1 MREPAPEVSTA
12 GTVVTAGP
20 TGPPPVGPAAGTPHT
35 ATGTKDPVPA
45 TDAPP
50 DAPAAGHQ
58 PPAGAVRP
66 APRRTDRL
74 GTGFWALFAAMFVAN
89 LGSGITTVA
98 FPWLAADLTRDPLL
112 LAGVGVAAELPWLL
126 FSLPAGVLVDR
137 YEHRRLISS
146 THLGRALVV
155 GLLAVVLFADVASIW
170 VVYLVAFTI
179 GALTVLNE
187 NATQTILP
195 RIVRPS
201 QLNRA
206 NSNLVLADTT
216 GGVFLGPAIGG
227 LLLTVAVTLPFAVD
241 AALYLLAAGLI
252 LLVTASARKA
262 APATGAATAPPV
274 GTAPGPV
281 PAAGATA
288 GAAEATATTEAT
300 PGTDPAA
307 APAGR
312 SLRTEM
318 AQGARYFW
326 NHHVLRQLGIFLGLL
341 NLASAIIL
349 GTQVLFA
356 QEILNLNAA
365 QYGVL
370 FAVGAVGAAAGA
382 GLAPMLESRLGARRV
397 LLLTLF
403 GNSAVSLTIGFTS
416 SALLV
421 AFALTVGAGLA
432 VVWNVVTISYR
443 QRIVPEH
450 MLGRVNSI
458 YRLLAWGPL
467 SVGSL
472 IGGLVVKLGEPLL
485 SRESALRAPLFLSG
499 ALTAVLICYALIRL
513 RDGIWS
519 RDRNAVY
526 GPDDPTSEEEDG
538 MAEDQLTDERPG
550 GTAPP
555 APAFGGTG
563 GADRPVLKTLIS
575 VNVLIAVAGL
585 VMIGL
590 EEGLTPAAAIWDGV
604 SPLHLATE
612 MNGPAVDRGEVW
624 RLVSSMFVHYGLAHL
639 VANMVMLGLAGWKL
653 EPLLGS
659 RRFLELYLLSGLGA
673 GIATYLFT
681 HDALTAGASGANFG
695 VFAALLLVCLKL
707 RRRSVLAIVLL
718 AFGVVTTFAIPGMA
732 IAAHI
737 AGLLVGT
744 VVAAGYA
751 LPTGDRRDRLQA
763 AVPVGTLVVLLL
775 VAVVALLL

>member
-1 MREPAPEVSTA
+1 MREPAPEVSSGGTA
-12 GTVVTAGP
+12 VAPGP
-20 TGPPPVGPAAGTPHT
+20 AGPPPAGPGTP
-35 ATGTKDPVPA
+35 DPVTST
-45 TDAPP
+45 TDP
-50 DAPAAGHQ
+50 APAAGHK
-58 PPAGAVRP
+58 PPAGATRP
-66 APRRTDRL
+66 APRRTDKL

-98 FPWLAADLTRDPLL
+98 FPWLTTEMTTDPLL
-112 LAGVGVAAELPWLL
+112 VAGVGVAAELPWLL

-170 VVYLVAFTI
+170 MVYLVAFTI

-252 LLVTASARKA
+252 LLVTVSARRT
-262 APATGAATAPPV
+262 APAAGTLPAPPV

-281 PAAGATA
+281 PAAGA
-288 GAAEATATTEAT
+288 AAETAAA
-300 PGTDPAA
+300 TDPVGG
-307 APAGR
+307 PARR

-318 AQGARYFW
+318 AEGARYFW
-326 NHHVLRQLGIFLGLL
+326 NHRVLRQLGIFLGLL
-341 NLASAIIL
+341 NLASSIIV

-356 QEILNLNAA
+356 QEILNLSAA

-382 GLAPMLESRLGARRV
+382 GLAPMLEARLGARRV

-416 SALLV
+416 NALLV
-421 AFALTVGAGLA
+421 ALALTVGAGLA

-467 SVGSL
+467 SAGSL

-485 SRESALRAPLFLSG
+485 GRESALRAPLFLSG
-499 ALTAVLICYALIRL
+499 TLTAVLICYALIRL

-526 GPDDPTSEEEDG
+526 GPDDPIPEEEDG
-538 MAEDQLTDERPG
+538 MAEEQLTDERPG
-550 GTAPP
+550 GTAAPP
-555 APAFGGTG
+555 LPAFGGTG

-575 VNVLIAVAGL
+575 INVLIAVAGL

-653 EPLLGS
+653 EPILGS

-695 VFAALLLVCLKL
+695 VFAALLVVCLKL
-707 RRRSVLAIVLL
+707 RQRSVLAIVLL

-737 AGLLVGT
+737 AGLVVGT
-744 VVAAGYA
+744 AVAAGYA
-751 LPTGDRRDRLQA
+751 LPTGDRRDRLRV